1 MIEQDAKMAMGQSPW
16 CFARFDP
23 KLAGRCDSCGCSFP
37 HSNGIVFHSF
47 DPHLCASYGS
57 GLAGRLW
64 STSCH
69 LPQDPAAVGAIWS
82 VMIFTSIWLEV
93 SHRHRTLVY
102 IVYICIFI
110 PPKRYGDVVLNLQ
123 LHAFLL
129 KLHMPVP
136 ALPKVARPEDGVAK
150 TLGKL
155 CCSRTRKARGNSC
168 HPMAIVTDSQ
178 IVLEK
183 LPSAVISHHQSDV
196 DR

>member
-82 VMIFTSIWLEV
+82 VMIFTSIGLEV
-93 SHRHRTLVY
+93 SHRRSTLVYIVY

-110 PPKRYGDVVLNLQ
+110 PPKRYGDVVLNFQ
-123 LHAFLL
+123 LHASSWSYTCTT
-129 KLHMPVP
+129 HP
-136 ALPKVARPEDGVAK
+136 AKSCRPRPQDGVAK

-155 CCSRTRKARGNSC
+155 CCSRTRSRAR
-168 HPMAIVTDSQ
+168 
-178 IVLEK
+178 E
-183 LPSAVISHHQSDV
+183 
-196 DR
+196 

>member
-1 MIEQDAKMAMGQSPW
+1 MGQSPW

-82 VMIFTSIWLEV
+82 VMIFTSTWLEV
-93 SHRHRTLVY
+93 SHRHSTLVYIVY

-110 PPKRYGDVVLNLQ
+110 PPKGSRDTATSFWIFSCSSSSVTKGTTRPAKSFSVPRTELQ
-123 LHAFLL
+123 KRWGSFA
-129 KLHMPVP
+129 
-136 ALPKVARPEDGVAK
+136 AAARAG
-150 TLGKL
+150 
-155 CCSRTRKARGNSC
+155 CAR
-168 HPMAIVTDSQ
+168 
-178 IVLEK
+178 E
-183 LPSAVISHHQSDV
+183 
-196 DR
+196 